1 MKVQPAEV
9 REIVEGNDC
18 AEYLVTLERDEDGD
32 CSVTIMLEDWM
43 HTNGYRS
50 RDALVCAVEDADEAD
65 RLWDE
70 MLEEFEDFCD
80 SNEWTGQEV

>member
-32 CSVTIMLEDWM
+32 CSVTLMLEDWM
-43 HTNGYRS
+43 KTNGYKAK
-50 RDALVCAVEDADEAD
+50 DLLMCMEEEEEAE